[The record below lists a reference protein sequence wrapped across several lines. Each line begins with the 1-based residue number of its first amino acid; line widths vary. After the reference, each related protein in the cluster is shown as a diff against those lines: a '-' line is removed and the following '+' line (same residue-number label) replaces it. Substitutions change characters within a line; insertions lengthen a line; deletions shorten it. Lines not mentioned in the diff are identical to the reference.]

1 MNRVSSLLL
10 GSALATASLM
20 AIPSLGWAQTTASA
34 ANASGAVGEVVV
46 TARRSAERA
55 QDIPV
60 AVTALST
67 VQLQVNQIQNL
78 NDVANYT
85 PGLRF
90 TGFLDSFNGNVTIRG
105 LQQTNVQN
113 AVGNVGV
120 FLDGIYLQRGYMTDA
135 SLGDFQRIE
144 VEKGPQTALFGQNTF
159 GGALNYVTRQPTDDY
174 HFDGEASV
182 GNAGLRSIKTGL
194 GGPIVK
200 GILDARIY
208 YAQSD
213 YAGTWNNNTP
223 NVQGEAAHF
232 GAYNKQNFSAGL
244 KFTPTDKL
252 TITASYYDLHK
263 TEEILP
269 FYTID
274 GNSVEDKLNC
284 GSIWCGA
291 LPTDPAA
298 TKTGVG
304 HPPTGLFTEPQP
316 DTVVDTVVY
325 RAGLSYRITD
335 DLTLNY
341 IYGNVHGSALEQA
354 SFATNAYNPTGVGVI
369 SSQRE
374 GGDLKADSHE
384 IRLVY
389 AGESPFKGEV
399 GYFHSHTNDFFL
411 FGFDSFANPV
421 GQAIKSTGSSPTC
434 TTCTALLF
442 TEQDSTYD
450 VDSPFGRLSYNFLD
464 HRANFSVEM
473 RYTST
478 KISENDLLAHLT
490 QPSLPLLQA
499 TYGDFT
505 PKITADFKITPN
517 NMIYASVAEGVKAGG
532 FNGYVTGSITLGKA
546 EQSFGEESN
555 WTYEAGWKA
564 SLFDHKLTFAA
575 DVFYVDWINRQI
587 SVTPVEFTP
596 ALLSAAQGTA
606 LPGIYQ
612 ASGNATDYGFELNG
626 DYRPVTGLDFNY
638 SLSLQNPTDSSGA
651 QYLNATLYCKG
662 GGCPTTNNISGHT
675 IGNVPKVSSA
685 FGVDY
690 HHSVANLPHW
700 IDFTHVDG
708 LEYFGGINEVYRGK
722 IFTDDLNVTSI
733 NEYWLTDGHFGFQRG
748 QVRLFAWVKNMFDL
762 KYVES
767 SFVVPSI
774 KQYNVDFGERRT
786 IGMTLSASF

>member
-1 MNRVSSLLL
+1 M
-10 GSALATASLM
+10 GSALVTTAL
-20 AIPSLGWAQTTASA
+20 IVTPSQGWAQATSATTNNGS
-34 ANASGAVGEVVV
+34 AVGEIVV
-46 TARRSAERA
+46 TARRTAERA

-67 VQLQVNQIQNL
+67 AQLQVNQIQNL

-159 GGALNYVTRQPTDDY
+159 AGALNYVTRQPTDDY
-174 HFDGEASV
+174 RFDGEASV

-200 GILDARIY
+200 GILDARVY

-213 YAGTWNNNTP
+213 YDGTWPNNTP

-232 GAYNKQNFSAGL
+232 GAYNKTNFSAGL
-244 KFTPTDKL
+244 KFTPTDRL

-263 TEEILP
+263 SEEILP

-274 GNSVEDKLNC
+274 GFSAEDKLNC
-284 GSIWCGA
+284 GSLWCGA

-304 HPPTGLFTEPQP
+304 NPPKGLFTEPQP
-316 DTVVDTVVY
+316 DTVVDTAVY
-325 RAGLSYRITD
+325 RAGLSYKITD
-335 DLTLNY
+335 ALTLNY

-354 SFATNAYNPTGVGVI
+354 SFATNAYNPYMTAVI
-369 SSQRE
+369 ASQRE

-384 IRLVY
+384 VRLVY
-389 AGESPFKGEV
+389 AGDSPFKGEV
-399 GYFHSHTNDFFL
+399 GYFHSHTNDFFI
-411 FGFDSFANPV
+411 FGFGSFANPV

-434 TTCTALLF
+434 TTCAVELF
-442 TEQDSTYD
+442 TLQDSTYD
-450 VDSPFGRLSYNFLD
+450 VDSPFGRISYNFLD
-464 HRANFSVEM
+464 HRANFNVEL

-478 KISENDLLAHLT
+478 KISENDELAHLT
-490 QPSLPLLQA
+490 QPNLPLL
-499 TYGDFT
+499 TSSYGDFT
-505 PKITADFKITPN
+505 PRISADFKVTPN

-532 FNGYVTGSITLGKA
+532 FNGYVTGNISLSKS

-555 WTYEAGWKA
+555 WTYEVGWKA
-564 SLFDHKLTFAA
+564 SLLEHKLTFAA
-575 DVFYVDWINRQI
+575 DFFYVDWINRQI
-587 SVTPVEFTP
+587 SVTPAEFTS
-596 ALLSAAQGTA
+596 ADLSAAQGTA
-606 LPGIYQ
+606 VPGIYQ
-612 ASGNATDYGFELNG
+612 AAGNATDYGFELNG
-626 DYRPVTGLDFNY
+626 DYRAITGLDFNY
-638 SLSLQNPTDSSGA
+638 SLSLQNPTDSKGSV
-651 QYLNATLYCKG
+651 YLNATLYCTG
-662 GGCPTTNNISGHT
+662 AACPTTNSIAGHT
-675 IGNVPKVSSA
+675 IGNVPKESAA

-690 HHSVANLPHW
+690 HHSVDNLPSW
-700 IDFTHVDG
+700 LDFTHVDG
-708 LEYFGGINEVYRGK
+708 LEYFGGVEETYRGK
-722 IFTDDLNVTSI
+722 IFIDDLNVTSI
-733 NEYWLTDGHFGFQRG
+733 NAYWLTDGHFGFQRG

-767 SFVVPSI
+767 SFEVPSI

-786 IGMTLSASF
+786 FGMTLAASF